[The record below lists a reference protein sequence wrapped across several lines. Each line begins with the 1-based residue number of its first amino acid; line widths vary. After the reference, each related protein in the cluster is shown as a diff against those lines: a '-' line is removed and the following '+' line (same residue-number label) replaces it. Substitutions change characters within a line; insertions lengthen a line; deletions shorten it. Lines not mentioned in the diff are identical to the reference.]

1 MCPGLTFFFFIITLR
16 HTSTAMPQT
25 DNRNLPVPSL
35 ESRFKSR
42 LPFFRNLYN
51 PAELMKKI
59 GKVAKKAGASTV
71 YHILLLYYALANKNI
86 PLAKRMTVM
95 AALGYFILPFD
106 FLPDMLPAGLAD
118 DGAILLYA
126 LNSIS
131 AYIDDS
137 VRAKARARLH
147 DWFGPV
153 DVYDFT

>member
-1 MCPGLTFFFFIITLR
+1 MDTL
-16 HTSTAMPQT
+16 SNPDSNA
-25 DNRNLPVPSL
+25 NLPVPRALDSFKTQA
-35 ESRFKSR
+35 SRFRSI
-42 LPFFRNLYN
+42 YN
-51 PAELMKKI
+51 PADLMKKI

-131 AYIDDS
+131 AYIYDS
-137 VRAKARARLH
+137 VRVKARARLH